1 MVCSFIYGLNLPMT
15 LLFPE
20 LKLTALHS
28 KSPIH
33 RFAYLNTLQVLEGCQ
48 SLHFS
53 AAIA

>member
-1 MVCSFIYGLNLPMT
+1 MVCSFIYDLNLPMT
-15 LLFPE
+15 LFPE
-20 LKLTALHS
+20 RKLTTLHS